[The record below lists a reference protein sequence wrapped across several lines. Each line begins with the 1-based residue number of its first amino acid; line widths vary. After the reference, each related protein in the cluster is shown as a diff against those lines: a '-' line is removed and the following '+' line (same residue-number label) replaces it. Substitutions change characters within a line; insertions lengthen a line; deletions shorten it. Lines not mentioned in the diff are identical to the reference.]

1 MDAWELAAREEI
13 RDLVARYNAS
23 GDSGRFDE
31 TLALFTTDAVLE
43 IVPQRRYR
51 GHAEIRDL
59 FTGAADVGALPNG
72 GTPDGAQTRAAG
84 PRGLRQALPQ
94 VVRHFTATHQ
104 IDFDGRDE
112 ANGRCYYAVL
122 TERGLDHWGRY
133 VDRYLRQPD
142 RWRFATRKVTID
154 GSVPGG
160 WADRVEAKLHGSGR
174 TRERE

>member
-43 IVPQRRYR
+43 IARQRRYLGR
-51 GHAEIRDL
+51 AEIREL
-59 FTGAADVGALPNG
+59 FTGAASVEASGDE
-72 GTPDGAQTRAAG
+72 AQPQTAG
-84 PRGLRQALPQ
+84 PRAL
-94 VVRHFTATHQ
+94 RHFTATHQ

-142 RWRFATRKVTID
+142 RWRFAMRKVTID
-154 GSVPGG
+154 GSIPGG
-160 WADRVEAKLHGSGR
+160 WAERVGAKLHGTRR
-174 TRERE
+174 TGERE